1 MPEPS
6 RLEFLEKFL
15 ANNFTLS
22 DAEENISGS
31 LNSGSMADLPLLQT
45 MLAIHQ
51 KSQEPSFWEAIDF
64 FCFISICK
72 FGSFKTPFAGITS
85 LPELYIGLIDSVG
98 INEKKWFLWDMEA
111 AQAAGNHGNEW
122 HFT

>member
-1 MPEPS
+1 
-6 RLEFLEKFL
+6 
-15 ANNFTLS
+15 
-22 DAEENISGS
+22 
-31 LNSGSMADLPLLQT
+31 
-45 MLAIHQ
+45 MLAIRQ

-72 FGSFKTPFAGITS
+72 FGSFKTPFSGITS

-98 INEKKWFLWDMEA
+98 INKKSDFYDMEA